1 MDPRIIRHARII
13 VDYSTKIKKGDNVLI
28 QFSDLGKE
36 LAVEIFKQASKLGAS
51 CLIVNSPTEAI
62 EAYYQVTSGKHLKIF
77 PKHLFELVKASDVI
91 ISIRSDAN
99 TRALSHV
106 KSSKI
111 SLRSIVLQ
119 KIQEERMKKRWCLT
133 QHPTHAFAQEADMS
147 LTVYQD
153 FVYSSIIQDWRKES
167 AKNSRLKRVLDRAS
181 EIRLEGKNT
190 DLRMSVRGRL
200 FVPDN
205 GTHNL
210 PGGEIFTAPIE
221 SSVKGHVYF
230 DLPAIHAGK
239 EVRDIE
245 LEFVNGNVVSAKAS
259 KNQELLKEMISTDAG
274 SKRIGELGIGTN
286 MRIKKFTKNIL
297 FDEKIGGTIHLAIG
311 RAYKECKGINRSA
324 IHWDMIKT
332 MKPGRIIVDGAII
345 QQNGKF
351 LWNNISKLE

>member
-1 MDPRIIRHARII
+1 MDPRIVRHADII
-13 VDYSTKIKKGDNVLI
+13 VNYSTKLKKGDNVLI
-28 QFSDLGKE
+28 QFNDLGKE

-51 CLIVNSPTEAI
+51 CLIVNSPNEAI
-62 EAYYQVTSGKHLKIF
+62 ESYYQFTPVKHLKVF
-77 PKHLFELVKASDVI
+77 PKHLFQLVKASDVI
-91 ISIRSDAN
+91 ISIRSVAN
-99 TRALSHV
+99 TRSLSHV
-106 KSSKI
+106 KPSKI
-111 SLRSIVLQ
+111 SLRSTVLH

-133 QHPTHAFAQEADMS
+133 QYPTNAFAQEADMS
-147 LTVYQD
+147 LNAYQN

-167 AKNSRLKRVLDRAS
+167 VKNSRLKRVLDRAS
-181 EIRLEGKNT
+181 EIRLEGEKT
-190 DLRMSVRGRL
+190 DLKMSVRGRV

-221 SSVKGHVYF
+221 SSVNGHVYF

-245 LEFVNGNVVSAKAS
+245 LKFVNGNVISAKAS
-259 KNQELLKEMISTDAG
+259 KNQDLLKEMIRTDSG
-274 SKRIGELGIGTN
+274 SKRLGELGIGTN
-286 MRIKKFTKNIL
+286 MKIKKFTKNIL

-351 LWNNISKLE
+351 LWNNISKLD

>member
-1 MDPRIIRHARII
+1 LDPRIIRHARII

-62 EAYYQVTSGKHLKIF
+62 EAYYQVTSGKHLKVF

-91 ISIRSDAN
+91 ISVRSDVN

-111 SLRSIVLQ
+111 SLRSTVLQ

-147 LTVYQD
+147 LNVYQD

-167 AKNSRLKRVLDRAS
+167 VKNSRLKRVLDRAS

-190 DLRMSVRGRL
+190 DLRMSVRGRV

-230 DLPAIHAGK
+230 DLPAIHVGK
-239 EVRDIE
+239 EVRDIK

-259 KNQELLKEMISTDAG
+259 KNQELLKEMIKTDSG

-286 MRIKKFTKNIL
+286 IKIKKFTKNIL

-311 RAYKECKGINRSA
+311 RAYKECKGINKSA